1 MPQDKNLNWKLPFG
15 ILWTG
20 QAISLEKEDEEAF
33 DPEADGAPTTLR

>member
-1 MPQDKNLNWKLPFG
+1 MTQANGSNWKLPFG

-20 QAISLEKEDEEAF
+20 QAISLEKVDEEAF